1 MALNPNPSN
10 LDQQLIIQRSF
21 DKDNDALRTTS
32 TVVVDAEIVGEVAVE
47 IDAADGDN
55 IAIANSDGSK
65 KVDVSTISG
74 VNALAVDVKNAINTT
89 PSGLSTDIRPQRIT
103 VTDVATKIPGTSL
116 AGRNAISVRV
126 WGANIVFF
134 GDNTVTA
141 SIGYPKFQYEEIYMD
156 IRDNASVE
164 LYGICEAGKTCEVA
178 VLELA

>member
-1 MALNPNPSN
+1 MALNPTPSN

-21 DKDNDALRTTS
+21 DKDNDALRTTA
-32 TVVVDAEIVGEVAVE
+32 TAIVDIVGDVVCD
-47 IDAADGDN
+47 IDAATGDN
-55 IAIANSDGSK
+55 ISIASADGSK
-65 KVDVSTISG
+65 KVDVTTISG
-74 VNALAVDVKNAINTT
+74 TNTLAVDVKNAINTT

-141 SIGYPKFQYEEIYMD
+141 STGYPKFQYEEIYMD